1 MVGMD
6 GMDYLL
12 LAGLAL
18 AFIAGFLWL
27 RQPRKKL
34 PPRRRR

>member
-1 MVGMD
+1 
-6 GMDYLL
+6 MDYMLL
-12 LAGLAL
+12 GGLAL
-18 AFIAGFLWL
+18 AIIVGLLWL